1 MGYIAGGKAYICG
14 SFGERMIEN
23 FSQLSFNE
31 EIIEMK
37 LGEKSAI
44 FLTKKGD
51 VYQLG
56 EITK

>member
-1 MGYIAGGKAYICG
+1 
-14 SFGERMIEN
+14 MIEN